1 MISYYVNKADAGP
14 PKLDEIVGNYLEQ
27 FFKAGTKLVFANE
40 LEVDEIEVE
49 KIESIEMSEAKNVI
63 DEIHSFLSCKES
75 VSNEKINYTLEDIKL
90 LLGKFYSGEYCR
102 SRGVYWHCVRIES
115 KENLGRLISSNFRDI
130 GCHFQ
135 VKNQVENAFLKHVE
149 KRG

>member
-75 VSNEKINYTLEDIKL
+75 VSNEKINYTLEEIKL
-90 LLGKFYSGEYCR
+90 FLGELYSGEYCR
-102 SRGVYWHCVRIES
+102 SRGSYWHCVRTES
-115 KENLGRLISSNFRDI
+115 KKTLGRYISSNFRDI

-135 VKNQVENAFLKHVE
+135 VENQVENTFLKHVE

>member
-1 MISYYVNKADAGP
+1 M
-14 PKLDEIVGNYLEQ
+14 EQ
-27 FFKAGTKLVFANE
+27 FFKAGTKLVFAKE

-75 VSNEKINYTLEDIKL
+75 VSNEKINSTLEEIKL
-90 LLGKFYSGEYCR
+90 FLGKLYSGEYCR
-102 SRGVYWHCVRIES
+102 SRRYSWHCLRGES
-115 KENLGRLISSNFRDI
+115 KQTLGRYISINFRDI

-135 VKNQVENAFLKHVE
+135 VKDQVENTFLKHVE
-149 KRG
+149 KKG

>member
-49 KIESIEMSEAKNVI
+49 KIESIELSEAKNVI
-63 DEIHSFLSCKES
+63 DEIHSFLRCKES
-75 VSNEKINYTLEDIKL
+75 VSNKTINSTLEEIKL
-90 LLGKFYSGEYCR
+90 FLGKLYSGEYCR
-102 SRGVYWHCVRIES
+102 SRRYSWHCLRTLS
-115 KENLGRLISSNFRDI
+115 KENLGRYISTNFRDI

-135 VKNQVENAFLKHVE
+135 VENQVENTFLKHVE

>member
-1 MISYYVNKADAGP
+1 MISYYVKKADAGP
-14 PKLDEIVGNYLEQ
+14 PKLDEIVGKYLEQ
-27 FFKAGTKLVFANE
+27 FFKAGTKLVFADE

-75 VSNEKINYTLEDIKL
+75 VSNETINKTLKEIKR
-90 LLGKFYSGEYCR
+90 LLGLFYSGEYCR
-102 SRGVYWHCVRIES
+102 SRRYSWHCLRGES
-115 KENLGRLISSNFRDI
+115 KQTLGRYISTNFRDI

-135 VKNQVENAFLKHVE
+135 VKNQVENTFLKHVE